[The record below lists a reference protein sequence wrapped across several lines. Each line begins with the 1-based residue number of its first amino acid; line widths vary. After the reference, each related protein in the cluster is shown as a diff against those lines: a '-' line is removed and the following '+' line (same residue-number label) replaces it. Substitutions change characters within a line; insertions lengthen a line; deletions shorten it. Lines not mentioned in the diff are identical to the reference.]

1 MDRPS
6 YHIAESEKI
15 HVSPGSSSNLFDA
28 ETGNP
33 YVFIP
38 DSQNPEVMPF
48 VHSDT
53 KPPSAVSFDFYE
65 DPTPLNESS
74 GVQMAR
80 IEVETSWDK
89 TKHYDLHVHHND
101 KMEFIYNKPSRIP
114 FQVLEKGILRG
125 TALVKI
131 HNAEVLLVPRTTK
144 KIPGSK
150 KYLYEDKHCE
160 TIAKGHAACFLS
172 TPYATCAAALH
183 SHVTGQCCGHLR
195 NVKLFVDC
203 HPVETIT
210 SDPSNTS
217 RI

>member
-1 MDRPS
+1 
-6 YHIAESEKI
+6 
-15 HVSPGSSSNLFDA
+15 
-28 ETGNP
+28 
-33 YVFIP
+33 
-38 DSQNPEVMPF
+38 MPF

-160 TIAKGHAACFLS
+160 TLLRSCSSFMH
-172 TPYATCAAALH
+172 PR
-183 SHVTGQCCGHLR
+183 HVLQHIPMSGQCCVYLR
-195 NVKLFVDC
+195 NVNYL
-203 HPVETIT
+203 
-210 SDPSNTS
+210 
-217 RI
+217 